1 MSHEILFYFQDPGGS
16 NFFGDVLGNINIPS
30 NARAMVHPLSQH
42 LIDKNIF
49 SNFEL
54 CNQNLSKEYWLKY
67 LGLNKI
73 KRVISTLS
81 SKYKDLSN
89 CNLIEACNE
98 LDIET
103 LGFLDHW
110 KGFERLTSGN
120 SLTYCPSLLGVID
133 DVASERA
140 QSLGVDKQNI
150 RTVGHPQLEKRL
162 KTASFEKSFT
172 HNNFNI
178 CLLSQPNTMD
188 KSFLS
193 IYKKREDDN
202 ELLDSIKNIIFREL
216 PNSEFVLRQHPKE
229 NAISEYSRQIDIS
242 SWEDCLKKNQIFIG
256 VSSITMLEAYLS
268 GKIVIELAFKE
279 LPVRKN
285 EIPYNTGCK
294 VTNLKQFTDALKK
307 IKQNRANSNNRYD
320 EDLECALE
328 MSAERLQALVLD
340 FMSK

>member
-16 NFFGDVLGNINIPS
+16 NFFGDVLSNINIPS
-30 NARAMVHPLSQH
+30 NARAIVHPLSYH
-42 LIDKNIF
+42 LIDENIF

-54 CNQNLSKEYWLKY
+54 CNKNLSKEYWLKY
-67 LGLNKI
+67 LEKNKI
-73 KRVISTLS
+73 ERVISTLS

-89 CNLIEACNE
+89 CYLIEACNE

-133 DVASERA
+133 VVASERA
-140 QSLGVDKQNI
+140 QSLGVNRQRI
-150 RTVGHPQLEKRL
+150 HIVGHPQLEKRL
-162 KTASFEKSFT
+162 NTSSSKVSPT

-178 CLLSQPNTMD
+178 CLLSQPNTID
-188 KSFLS
+188 RSFLS
-193 IYKKREDDN
+193 IFKKSEGDN
-202 ELLDSIKNIIFREL
+202 ALIDSIKNIIFSEL

-229 NAISEYSRQIDIS
+229 DSINEYSRQIDTS
-242 SWEDCLKKNQIFIG
+242 SWEDCLKTNQIFIG

-268 GKIVIELAFKE
+268 GKIVIELDFKE
-279 LPVRKN
+279 LPVQKN
-285 EIPYNTGCK
+285 EIPYNSGCK
-294 VTNLKQFTDALKK
+294 VTNLKQFKDALKQ
-307 IKQNRANSNNRYD
+307 IRQNSINSNSRHA
-320 EDLECALE
+320 EDLKNALE
-328 MSAERLQALVLD
+328 MSAERLQALILN